1 MITRQK
7 IDLDQNTPSWIDW
20 RKVLRMASD
29 AATVMDASP
38 YQKPADLWQV
48 KNGFKTVAVTKPM
61 RHGSN
66 LEPTAR
72 LKVADILGVELEA
85 ECWQFG
91 AYGASLDAIS
101 ADGKIKVEIKCPFS
115 ETSAIYGHLQAEVP
129 AVVPHVFWQLVHQQY
144 VCPTEKTY
152 LFVYYDD
159 AKFELFD
166 ATNLITQEHIEQLLD
181 AWDDF
186 YQNPPLIERTDE
198 KIKTLVMQHRDVL
211 AEEERI
217 KEKKS
222 KIEKLLKDEC
232 GHDTIAF
239 GSKIVT
245 QTRKG
250 AIDYASMDELKGV
263 DKEQYRKASSS
274 HKVIRHP
281 KEEKAA

>member
-7 IDLDQNTPSWIDW
+7 IDLTQNTQPWLDW
-20 RKVLRMASD
+20 RKSYRMASD
-29 AATVMDASP
+29 AATVMGASP

-48 KNGFKTVAVTKPM
+48 KHGLKTVAVTKPM
-61 RHGSN
+61 THGSN

-72 LKVADILGVELEA
+72 AKVAEILDVELQA

-91 AYGASLDAIS
+91 AYGASLDAITK
-101 ADGKIKVEIKCPFS
+101 DGTIKVEIKCPFS

-129 AVVPHVFWQLVHQQY
+129 EIVPYVFWQLVHQQY

-159 AKFELFD
+159 AKWELFD
-166 ATNLITQEHIEQLLD
+166 ATNFITSEHIEQLLD

-211 AEEERI
+211 AQEERL
-217 KEKKS
+217 KAQRAE
-222 KIEKLLKDEC
+222 IEKRLKAEC
-232 GHDTIAF
+232 EHDTIAF

-245 QTRKG
+245 QSRKG
-250 AIDYASMDELKGV
+250 AIDYKSIKELKPLNL
-263 DKEQYRKASSS
+263 EAYRKPGS
-274 HKVIRHP
+274 HYQVIKHP
-281 KEEKAA
+281 KEVSA